1 MSEAFRFFS
10 NQTFITFGPQM
21 RVAIFFTYLC
31 FLLLRGN
38 EYAFTATQDPAVHHA
53 PVKENE
59 YAFSAT
65 HHLPLIKEPEDTQ
78 EYTVVDTTIDNE
90 EEYLISDDI
99 EEEDPSNFLV
109 RKYKLLARYYVALS
123 CPLLSGYLYKSRK
136 APPSFQGYLSY
147 IYITQRV
154 LRL

>member
-1 MSEAFRFFS
+1 
-10 NQTFITFGPQM
+10 M

-38 EYAFTATQDPAVHHA
+38 EYAFTATQDQSVHHT
-53 PVKENE
+53 PVENE
-59 YAFSAT
+59 YVFSAT
-65 HHLPLIKEPEDTQ
+65 HHLPETKEITGNRLTTASQ
-78 EYTVVDTTIDNE
+78 RLEYTAIDNTIDKE
-90 EEYLISDDI
+90 EEYMVSDDI

-109 RKYKLLARYYVALS
+109 RKYKILARYYEALS
-123 CPLLSGYLYKSRK
+123 CPLLSGYLYKSRN
-136 APPSFQGYLSY
+136 APPSYKGYLSD